1 MSSKAIVQKTHHPWT
16 LEPSDAISL
25 QKELADQVIREA
37 MLGEV
42 HTVAGVDASY
52 RKPDLSGLSAE
63 PGAGIARAAVVTLSF
78 PDLEIVE
85 YAVATRPITYP
96 YVPGLL
102 SFREAPAVLDAFEKL
117 TVVPD
122 LLIFD
127 GHGIAHPRRMGIAS
141 HIGLLVDL
149 PSIGCAKRRLRG
161 HYEEPGRERGS
172 FTYLTHK
179 GETVGAVLRTR
190 TDVKPVF
197 VSIGHRVDLPTAI
210 HYVLAC
216 GSGYKLPETTRWAD
230 KIAGGAIPPA
240 RQPKQPRLWEMK

>member
-1 MSSKAIVQKTHHPWT
+1 MLSHANHGQHAIVQKINHPWT
-16 LEPSDAISL
+16 LEPSDAMAF
-25 QKELADQVIREA
+25 QKKLAGQVIREA
-37 MLGEV
+37 TVDEV

-52 RKPDLSGLSAE
+52 RE
-63 PGAGIARAAVVTLSF
+63 NTARAAVVTLSF

-85 YAVATRPITYP
+85 YAVATRPIDYP

-102 SFREAPAVLDAFEKL
+102 SFREAPAVLDALEKL
-117 TVVPD
+117 TFAPD

-127 GHGIAHPRRMGIAS
+127 GHGIAHPRRIGIAS
-141 HIGLLVDL
+141 HIGLVVDL

-161 HYEEPGRERGS
+161 QYEEPGHERGS

-179 GETVGAVLRTR
+179 GETVGAVVRTR

-216 GSGYKLPETTRWAD
+216 GGGYKLPETTRWAH
-230 KIAGGAIPPA
+230 KIAGGATPPV
-240 RQPKQPRLWEMK
+240 RELKQPRLWELGS